1 MNDMY
6 NFFQMMLKS
15 MINQAIINKEKQWKQ
30 LPQDQQEA
38 LDKLLCII
46 DDIDEYKNKIQPQY
60 QQQALEAIVIKIA
73 SKMNPPIVGGY
84 QR

>member
-1 MNDMY
+1 MNEMNNY
-6 NFFQMMLKS
+6 LH
-15 MINQAIINKEKQWKQ
+15 MIFNSIVNQAILNKEKQWKQ